1 MDFSN
6 FSPAL
11 VLVTVVAL
19 ALAPFV
25 AVMVTSF
32 TKIVVVLSLL
42 RNALGLQQVPPNVVI
57 NGLAIVL
64 SIYVMYPVILD
75 TTAAVNGLPPVTTS
89 ASGTQGATLP
99 AAGAGA
105 AVAAQP
111 APATGT
117 SQQPPGPSPSPTR
130 APDDPAPASPAA
142 ADAQAAEAAAQGA
155 APAAPSARG
164 PLFANVQG
172 SPDAIPAAAQPDAP
186 AAAPGSTAE
195 RTTVMVPA
203 RTTPI
208 SQLSLTGGG
217 KFDMNRLMAMIDA
230 GKEPLRKFLIQHS
243 SDAERAFF
251 LRSAQRLLPPAS
263 RGEITVNDFIVVV
276 PAFTVSELTAAFQI
290 GFLIYLPFLIID
302 LVVSNILLALGMMMM
317 SPTTV
322 SLPFKLL
329 LFVLIDGWAKLV
341 HGLVL
346 TYGN

>member
-11 VLVTVVAL
+11 IMVTVVAL

-75 TTAAVNGLPPVTTS
+75 TTAAVHGLPPVTTS
-89 ASGTQGATLP
+89 ASGTQTGSGQTR
-99 AAGAGA
+99 
-105 AVAAQP
+105 AQTP
-111 APATGT
+111 APAATPGT
-117 SQQPPGPSPSPTR
+117 ESTPTTPPSAPATR
-130 APDDPAPASPAA
+130 SSDDPAPASPAA
-142 ADAQAAEAAAQGA
+142 ADAQAAEAAAQATQPGSEA
-155 APAAPSARG
+155 APAGSGAQ
-164 PLFANVQG
+164 FDNVQG
-172 SPDAIPAAAQPDAP
+172 TPDAQPVVTP
-186 AAAPGSTAE
+186 PGSNALSSTAA
-195 RTTVMVPA
+195 RTTVLIPP
-203 RTTPI
+203 RTTPL
-208 SQLSLTGGG
+208 SQLSLTGGAPLT
-217 KFDMNRLMAMIDA
+217 MERLIEMFNA

-263 RGEITVNDFIVVV
+263 RNEISVDDFIVVI

-346 TYGN
+346 TYGS

>member
-1 MDFSN
+1 MDFSS

-11 VLVTVVAL
+11 VLITVVSL

-64 SIYVMYPVILD
+64 SIYVMYPVILETHD
-75 TTAAVNGLPPVTTS
+75 AINARVGGGTAAT
-89 ASGTQGATLP
+89 ATQG
-99 AAGAGA
+99 
-105 AVAAQP
+105 
-111 APATGT
+111 
-117 SQQPPGPSPSPTR
+117 QPPGT
-130 APDDPAPASPAA
+130 
-142 ADAQAAEAAAQGA
+142 A
-155 APAAPSARG
+155 APAATAAAGTTPATTAAPAG
-164 PLFANVQG
+164 GTAPA
-172 SPDAIPAAAQPDAP
+172 PAATPAATAAATAATAAPATAAPATAAP
-186 AAAPGSTAE
+186 AAAAPAATAAAGAAKK
-195 RTTVMVPA
+195 PA
-203 RTTPI
+203 TP
-208 SQLSLTGGG
+208 LLGGGG
-217 KFDMNRLMAMIDA
+217 KMDTARLLAMMDA
-230 GKEPLRKFLIQHS
+230 GKEPLRGFLIKHS

-263 RGEITVNDFIVVV
+263 RGDISVNDFIVVI

-290 GFLIYLPFLIID
+290 GFLIFLPFLIID
-302 LVVSNILLALGMMMM
+302 LVVSNILLSLGMMML

-329 LFVLIDGWAKLV
+329 LFVLIGGWAKLV

-346 TYGN
+346 TYGG